1 MGGVRRIRGLRGS
14 ARWRRGRRLARTL
27 LVVALVAAL
36 GAPASVRAESRS
48 LGENF
53 GLGLVAGFGT
63 LVYFPLKMVYS
74 MIGGMV
80 GGLTYLVTLANEDTA
95 NAVWQPTLG
104 GSYVLTPDMIAGEQP
119 VDFIGSAPG
128 AKKKGA
134 SGQWPE

>member
-1 MGGVRRIRGLRGS
+1 VVR
-14 ARWRRGRRLARTL
+14 
-27 LVVALVAAL
+27 VAVAAAL
-36 GAPASVRAESRS
+36 AAALAAPARAAESRS

-63 LVYFPLKMVYS
+63 MVYFPVKMVYS
-74 MIGGMV
+74 MIGGLV

-104 GSYVLTPDMIAGEQP
+104 GSYVLTPDMIAGQEP
-119 VDFIGSAPG
+119 VEFIGSEPRAQG
-128 AKKKGA
+128 KS

>member
-1 MGGVRRIRGLRGS
+1 MGGVRGIRSLRRS
-14 ARWRRGRRLARTL
+14 ARPRRGRAARTL

-36 GAPASVRAESRS
+36 GAPAAARAESRS

-63 LVYFPLKMVYS
+63 LVYFPVKMVYS

-80 GGLTYLVTLANEDTA
+80 GGLTYLVTLANEETA

-119 VDFIGSAPG
+119 VDFIGAAPG